1 MSKEEVTLEL
11 VKLTLHD
18 AIRNAG
24 NQRNFDTPQIA
35 IDLYN
40 QIFSNIQVSE
50 QSKS

>member
-11 VKLTLHD
+11 VKLALPGAIKQAGFKNNHD
-18 AIRNAG
+18 I
-24 NQRNFDTPQIA
+24 PQIT

-50 QSKS
+50 QNK